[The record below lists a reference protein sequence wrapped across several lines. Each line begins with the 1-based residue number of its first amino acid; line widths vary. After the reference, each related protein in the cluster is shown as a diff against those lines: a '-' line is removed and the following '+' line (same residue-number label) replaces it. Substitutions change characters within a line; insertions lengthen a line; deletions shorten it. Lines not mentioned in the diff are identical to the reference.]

1 MPKSKK
7 KYIYYIKIDS
17 FHLKQMERLYNS
29 LYVNNVKKFSEN
41 FWPCHIPQIT
51 YFHVRI
57 NVQYVRWIGRDGI
70 LKMENR
76 TEPVPDFSVDIFEFL
91 GSRRFQR
98 YTANIFPVMVTGF
111 PCVHL
116 FPCRPPVPPMGIP
129 CYLMNRAIP
138 VIILHVLHVTCKSL
152 FALRGLTCYHT
163 TSTSICFTD
172 KAVLILQGFSCY
184 SDRQKI
190 VSWTGIWLQI

>member
-1 MPKSKK
+1 MKMWWRLVD
-7 KYIYYIKIDS
+7 IDS
-17 FHLKQMERLYNS
+17 NRL
-29 LYVNNVKKFSEN
+29 F
-41 FWPCHIPQIT
+41 FA
-51 YFHVRI
+51 
-57 NVQYVRWIGRDGI
+57 
-70 LKMENR
+70 
-76 TEPVPDFSVDIFEFL
+76 L
-91 GSRRFQR
+91 GCFTW
-98 YTANIFPVMVTGF
+98 YTANIFPVTVTGF

-116 FPCRPPVPPMGIP
+116 FPCRPPVPPTGIP

-190 VSWTGIWLQI
+190 VS

>member
-1 MPKSKK
+1 MAQGAV
-7 KYIYYIKIDS
+7 
-17 FHLKQMERLYNS
+17 LK
-29 LYVNNVKKFSEN
+29 FN
-41 FWPCHIPQIT
+41 FWWLFCNFPSLLIQHNQ
-51 YFHVRI
+51 
-57 NVQYVRWIGRDGI
+57 
-70 LKMENR
+70 KMLE
-76 TEPVPDFSVDIFEFL
+76 EIEFL
-91 GSRRFQR
+91 QLLQYGPP

-116 FPCRPPVPPMGIP
+116 FPCRPPVPPTGIP
-129 CYLMNRAIP
+129 CYLMNRGIP

>member
-1 MPKSKK
+1 MLPDIAILALAHRCYDMTSEVVMAVWWLVGSWWWCPTCGCCS
-7 KYIYYIKIDS
+7 YRVGPLDPMVVS
-17 FHLKQMERLYNS
+17 VAFS
-29 LYVNNVKKFSEN
+29 LLAF
-41 FWPCHIPQIT
+41 
-51 YFHVRI
+51 
-57 NVQYVRWIGRDGI
+57 
-70 LKMENR
+70 
-76 TEPVPDFSVDIFEFL
+76 
-91 GSRRFQR
+91 
-98 YTANIFPVMVTGF
+98 TANIFPVMVTGF

-116 FPCRPPVPPMGIP
+116 FPCRPPVPPTGIP
-129 CYLMNRAIP
+129 CYLMNRGIP

-172 KAVLILQGFSCY
+172 KTVLILQGFSCY

>member
-1 MPKSKK
+1 MICYQNMQLPVSETV
-7 KYIYYIKIDS
+7 
-17 FHLKQMERLYNS
+17 FPCVHL
-29 LYVNNVKKFSEN
+29 F
-41 FWPCHIPQIT
+41 PC
-51 YFHVRI
+51 
-57 NVQYVRWIGRDGI
+57 
-70 LKMENR
+70 
-76 TEPVPDFSVDIFEFL
+76 S
-91 GSRRFQR
+91 
-98 YTANIFPVMVTGF
+98 YTANIFPVTVTGF

-116 FPCRPPVPPMGIP
+116 FPCRPPVPPTGIP

-190 VSWTGIWLQI
+190 VS